1 MLSVLFSG
9 DSIKYVYLCF
19 VVVVKHQTSLFWCLY
34 CCFMLT
40 RWEDHQAVFS
50 SFFMEA
56 IIFSFFF
63 LNHCRSS
70 DQMVWWHLNYCLLL
84 LCCPSKALVKV
95 LTWNYH
101 TLNYNFLFHHV
112 SSWLGLGKNKIWS
125 KVWNTSWIEL
135 KSIHFTMT
143 LSPSWPPF
151 CWLPWS
157 YNLYWQNFVK
167 TSDCGHIWGED
178 GLTL

>member
-1 MLSVLFSG
+1 MFCGSCKTSDISFLMSILLFYAYKMRRSPGSV
-9 DSIKYVYLCF
+9 
-19 VVVVKHQTSLFWCLY
+19 
-34 CCFMLT
+34 
-40 RWEDHQAVFS
+40 
-50 SFFMEA
+50 FF
-56 IIFSFFF
+56 FFYGGNNFFFFF